1 MNTRE
6 KEFAEFAF
14 KCIVGRS
21 PITERDRHQ
30 VLEIR
35 DALKKEFRSP
45 EFKPVRDKIAN
56 RFKLVKKSISA
67 SLSGPDKDILKVHL

>member
-45 EFKPVRDKIAN
+45 EFKPVRDKMSQ
-56 RFKLVKKSISA
+56 RFSALKQNISNT
-67 SLSGPDKDILKVHL
+67 LKGVDRAELRRHL

>member
-14 KCIVGRS
+14 KCIVGRA
-21 PITERDRHQ
+21 PLTKRDRNQ

-35 DALKKEFRSP
+35 DALKKEFRSA
-45 EFKPVRDKIAN
+45 EFKPVRDKISK

-67 SLSGPDKDILKVHL
+67 SLNGPDKDILKVHL